1 MDRIVAGKRAEVER
15 LRVARR
21 DLARAAED
29 APPPRPFMGPLRQSP
44 RVGVIAEVKRRSPG
58 AGAIDPGLDRL
69 GLSAE
74 YETGGACA
82 ISVLTDA
89 AWFGGSLD
97 DLRAVREACG
107 VPVLRKDF
115 VIDPVQVTEARAA
128 GGDLVLLIVRILE
141 PALLRDLRAMIHDLG
156 MTALVEVHDEWEID
170 AALEAGAALV
180 GVNNRDL
187 TVFRADL
194 SVTERLAR
202 YLPGEVLGERR
213 GRWRLAGG
221 LSGETG
227 GVGPVCLR
235 AASSFGD
242 GPGIHDI
249 GCLVRPGS
257 HLAPGQGQGRPGR
270 ESQQCQLHITYCKA
284 CFTCHDRT
292 PPGSE
297 TALPEARAEKSS
309 TPRLRSATGLY
320 PPPSDGRVR
329 YPPWFPPNIAPSGA
343 ESGWL

>member
-29 APPPRPFMGPLRQSP
+29 APPPRPFMDPLRRSA
-44 RVGVIAEVKRRSPG
+44 RVGVVAEVKRRSPG

-202 YLPGEVLGERR
+202 YLPGEVLLVSESGIRGADDVARVAAAGADAVLVGEALVRS
-213 GRWRLAGG
+213 GAAGG
-221 LSGETG
+221 LVAEMAAVPRV
-227 GVGPVCLR
+227 GV
-235 AASSFGD
+235 
-242 GPGIHDI
+242 
-249 GCLVRPGS
+249 
-257 HLAPGQGQGRPGR
+257 R
-270 ESQQCQLHITYCKA
+270 E
-284 CFTCHDRT
+284 
-292 PPGSE
+292 
-297 TALPEARAEKSS
+297 
-309 TPRLRSATGLY
+309 
-320 PPPSDGRVR
+320 
-329 YPPWFPPNIAPSGA
+329 
-343 ESGWL
+343 